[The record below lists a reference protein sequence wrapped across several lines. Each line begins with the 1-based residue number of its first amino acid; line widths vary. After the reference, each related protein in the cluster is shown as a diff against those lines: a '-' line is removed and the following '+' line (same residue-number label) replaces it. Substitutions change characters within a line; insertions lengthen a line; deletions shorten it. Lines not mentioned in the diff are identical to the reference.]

1 VKVWL
6 ALIVLWTA
14 AAPVAAQT
22 VTDGDT
28 LKLNGTTYRL
38 LGIDAPKSKQW
49 CGKWPAGP
57 IATAMLEMLIKGKTV
72 VCEPKTTDRYGRT
85 VAICR
90 ADGEDLGRALVQLGM
105 AWAFVR
111 YSRDYV
117 DQEAKAKAED
127 LWHTFREVRAG
138 MGLARSPAAVIRRA
152 RHRERQGAGDAG
164 VVWCGLGTTGGT
176 MKQPSTRKLTRTLLH

>member
-6 ALIVLWTA
+6 VLVLLAAA

-22 VTDGDT
+22 VTDGAT
-28 LKLNGTTYRL
+28 VKLNGTTYRL
-38 LGIDAPKSKQW
+38 WGIDAPESKQW

-72 VCEPKTTDRYGRT
+72 VCEPKTTDRDGRT

-90 ADGEDLGRALVQLGM
+90 ADGEDLGRAMVQLGM

-117 DQEAKAKAED
+117 EHGGKGEGRRP
-127 LWHTFREVRAG
+127 WHTFREVPAG
-138 MGLARSPAAVIRRA
+138 MGVARSPTAVTQGGPARCSFMRGLTDRA
-152 RHRERQGAGDAG
+152 SSLRESGSDRLWGA
-164 VVWCGLGTTGGT
+164 
-176 MKQPSTRKLTRTLLH
+176 

>member
-1 VKVWL
+1 MRSGQLKVWL
-6 ALIVLWTA
+6 ALIVLWLA
-14 AAPVAAQT
+14 AVPAFAQT

-28 LKLNGTTYRL
+28 LKLDGTTYRL
-38 LGIDAPKSKQW
+38 WGIDAPETKQW
-49 CGKWPAGP
+49 CGEWPAGA

-90 ADGEDLGRALVQLGM
+90 ADGEDLGRAMVQLGM

-117 DQEAKAKAED
+117 DQEAKAKAE
-127 LWHTFREVRAG
+127 
-138 MGLARSPAAVIRRA
+138 
-152 RHRERQGAGDAG
+152 
-164 VVWCGLGTTGGT
+164 GLGIHAE
-176 MKQPSTRKLTRTLLH
+176 KCEPAWDWRAHQRQ

>member
-1 VKVWL
+1 MLL
-6 ALIVLWTA
+6 ATPAI
-14 AAPVAAQT
+14 AQT

-28 LKLNGTTYRL
+28 IKLNGTTYRL
-38 LGIDAPKSKQW
+38 WGIDAPESKQR
-49 CGKWPAGP
+49 CGKWPAGA

-90 ADGEDLGRALVQLGM
+90 ADGEDLGRTMVQLGM

-127 LWHTFREVRAG
+127 LGIHAERCQLAWDWRAE
-138 MGLARSPAAVIRRA
+138 RR
-152 RHRERQGAGDAG
+152 
-164 VVWCGLGTTGGT
+164 
-176 MKQPSTRKLTRTLLH
+176 

>member
-1 VKVWL
+1 MKVRMALVLL
-6 ALIVLWTA
+6 AAA

-22 VTDGDT
+22 VTDGAT
-28 LKLNGTTYRL
+28 VKLNGTTYRL
-38 LGIDAPKSKQW
+38 WGIDAPESKQW

-72 VCEPKTTDRYGRT
+72 VCEPKTTDRDGRT

-90 ADGEDLGRALVQLGM
+90 ADGEDLGRAMVQLGM

-117 DQEAKAKAED
+117 DQEAEAKAED
-127 LWHTFREVRAG
+127 LGIHSEKCQPAWEWRAQ
-138 MGLARSPAAVIRRA
+138 
-152 RHRERQGAGDAG
+152 HR
-164 VVWCGLGTTGGT
+164 
-176 MKQPSTRKLTRTLLH
+176 P